1 MGSVQSNIEC
11 KRCKSEEAFEDYN
24 YRSGE
29 FFNSCPD
36 CGRTENHYFKRDDEG
51 KYLRADETKDFT
63 YDNLIPVS
71 DIVDNPY
78 AAYRIDYDRGGEGG
92 HLLTKENYDEFVAHV
107 VSFTNQENDIVL
119 ASTSRFEDG
128 KIIKEIIFEK
138 KIAQ

>member
-29 FFNSCPD
+29 FFSSCPD
-36 CGRTENHYFKRDDEG
+36 CGRTENHYFKRDNEG
-51 KYLRADETKDFT
+51 KYLRVDETIDFT
-63 YDNLIPVS
+63 YDNPIPVS

-78 AAYRIDYDRGGEGG
+78 AAYRIEYENHGESGL
-92 HLLTKENYDEFVAHV
+92 LLTKEDCEGFVAHV
-107 VSFTNQENDIVL
+107 VSFANQENNIVS
-119 ASTSRFEDG
+119 ATVSRFEND